1 MTRMKIRTGTVYL
14 DQGPDKQNLDQQ
26 SFEKG
31 SISIIHADKSNRYG
45 LSGPKNPN
53 HVTDKIRTRKSGPH
67 NGPINLSELDFEY
80 GPGNYMLNI
89 LVVHWSY
96 FYSAIKK
103 SNFSVQKWQ
112 KVTYPDVT

>member
-1 MTRMKIRTGTVYL
+1 MTMMKIRTGTVYL

-67 NGPINLSELDFEY
+67 NGPINLSELEFEY
-80 GPGNYMLNI
+80 GLGNYMLNI
-89 LVVHWSY
+89 LVCSIYWLY
-96 FYSAIKK
+96 TE
-103 SNFSVQKWQ
+103 
-112 KVTYPDVT
+112 VTFTVR